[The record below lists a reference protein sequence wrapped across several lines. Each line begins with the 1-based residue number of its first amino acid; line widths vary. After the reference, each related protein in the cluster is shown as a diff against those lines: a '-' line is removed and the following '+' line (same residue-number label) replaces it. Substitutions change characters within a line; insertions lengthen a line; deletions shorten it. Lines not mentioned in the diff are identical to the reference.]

1 METSMGHPK
10 SRSHSL
16 PPLKNQPRNNARTK
30 ENDAWGV
37 WKCLIHQVFHFMR
50 MEFLI
55 PAGKS
60 CPKSA
65 EGFSTWIRALHE
77 VLPSRKRKKKK
88 TTSKMTLKQELCM
101 ERGSKG
107 IFIFPFSPPFG
118 GWKEVG
124 KGCKKWQKKKV
135 FYTNLIKMTSS
146 HSRIRGIKT
155 THRDIF
161 SWILTVNDAILRST
175 STSPALASLNQNQ
188 MAPRDPKGTKQ
199 NKKKTQFL
207 PGKQKKK

>member
-1 METSMGHPK
+1 MWDESLIPAFSSSKPAPAEPLRGLLIGKKAPKKIKKGLESRETSMGHPK

-16 PPLKNQPRNNARTK
+16 SPLKNQPQNNARTK
-30 ENDAWGV
+30 ENDAWGI

-77 VLPSRKRKKKK
+77 VLPSRKRKKK

-101 ERGSKG
+101 ERRSKG
-107 IFIFPFSPPFG
+107 IFIFPFSPPILLEG
-118 GWKEVG
+118 GKRLG
-124 KGCKKWQKKKV
+124 RAAKNGTKKKKR
-135 FYTNLIKMTSS
+135 FFTLTS
-146 HSRIRGIKT
+146 
-155 THRDIF
+155 
-161 SWILTVNDAILRST
+161 
-175 STSPALASLNQNQ
+175 
-188 MAPRDPKGTKQ
+188 
-199 NKKKTQFL
+199 
-207 PGKQKKK
+207 